1 LEESAHIHEKKGF
14 SGIIKAAYLAD
25 LVLASFIFIT
35 AILVS
40 GCIVGALSRFG
51 LYILTSAV

>member
-1 LEESAHIHEKKGF
+1 VLIAMKKKGF

-35 AILVS
+35 AISVRGDLA
-40 GCIVGALSRFG
+40 GFAKFRG
-51 LYILTSAV
+51 